1 MTYDDDD
8 DDSDEDGDGCNDDG
22 DDDGFTF
29 VSNKRV
35 KHSWVKSWM
44 N

>member
-1 MTYDDDD
+1 MTYDDD

-29 VSNKRV
+29 VSNKRG